1 LRIADYAF
9 GTPHQAM
16 PSFADI
22 LSRFSALAGAPAAFG
37 VTLTAGLLLIG
48 RDWRL
53 SIAALAAQYA
63 VAVVLFAQVIPA
75 QVSGVKLLVGLLS
88 CLILLLSARQAQAIA
103 RRRTPAG
110 ASAEGGGTL
119 LAVRGSILPAGLP
132 FRLAAALIVGLAAWA
147 VAGQPGGAL
156 PDVSADVTQAVFA
169 LGGMS
174 LLVIALSEAPL
185 QIGLG
190 LLTFLTGFELFY
202 HAVEPSLSVIAL
214 LAGAHFGIAVVTG
227 YVTIVGAAR

>member
-1 LRIADYAF
+1 
-9 GTPHQAM
+9 M

-22 LSRFSALAGAPAAFG
+22 LSRFSILVGAPAALG

-53 SIAALAAQYA
+53 SIAALAAQYGL
-63 VAVVLFAQVIPA
+63 AVVLFAQVIPP

-88 CLILLLSARQAQAIA
+88 CLILLLSAQQAQAGW
-103 RRRTPAG
+103 RKRTTAAMPG
-110 ASAEGGGTL
+110 EQLNL
-119 LAVRGSILPAGLP
+119 LAVRGSILPAGLT
-132 FRLAAALIVGLAAWA
+132 FRLPAALIVGLAAWA
-147 VAGQPGGAL
+147 LAGQPGGAL

-214 LAGAHFGIAVVTG
+214 LAMAHFGIAVVTG
-227 YVTIVGAAR
+227 YVTIVDAVR

>member
-1 LRIADYAF
+1 
-9 GTPHQAM
+9 M
-16 PSFADI
+16 PSFSDI
-22 LSRFSALAGAPAAFG
+22 LARFSALAGAPAAFG
-37 VTLTAGLLLIG
+37 VTFTAGLLLIG

-53 SIAALAAQYA
+53 SVAALAAQYA
-63 VAVVLFAQVIPA
+63 LAVALFAEVIPA
-75 QVSGVKLLVGLLS
+75 QVSGVKLMVGLLS
-88 CLILLLSARQAQAIA
+88 CLILLLSAQQAQISW
-103 RRRTPAG
+103 RNRPRPKTPG
-110 ASAEGGGTL
+110 EHLNL
-119 LAVRGSILPAGLP
+119 LAVRGSILPTALP

-147 VAGQPGGAL
+147 LAGQPGGTL

-185 QIGLG
+185 QIGMG

-214 LAGAHFGIAVVTG
+214 LAMAHFGIAVVTG
-227 YVTIVGAAR
+227 YVTIVEAAR